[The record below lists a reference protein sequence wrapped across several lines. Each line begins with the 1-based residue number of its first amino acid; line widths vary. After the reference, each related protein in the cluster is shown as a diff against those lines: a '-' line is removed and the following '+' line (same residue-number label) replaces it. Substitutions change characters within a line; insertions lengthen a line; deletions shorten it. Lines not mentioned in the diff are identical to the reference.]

1 MLETLSS
8 LLAVIHQP
16 TMWFMM
22 ALFTLLAVVALVV
35 PDRLRGVA
43 RMFTQFGPAR
53 VLGLLLMFV
62 GTEMF
67 LRGTGAGAHP
77 MLRWFGVASFLAG
90 GVCAMV
96 PTLTVILAE
105 KWVALP
111 SSGQRVLALVF
122 LAIAFMFYVAQ
133 GVPVPAHTL

>member
-1 MLETLSS
+1 MIETLSS

-22 ALFTLLAVVALVV
+22 AVFTGLAAVALIV
-35 PDRLRGVA
+35 PERLRNVA
-43 RMFTQFGPAR
+43 RLFMQYGPAR

-62 GTEMF
+62 GTETF
-67 LRGTGAGAHP
+67 LRGAGTGSP
-77 MLRWFGVASFLAG
+77 MMLKMFGVALFLTG

-105 KWVALP
+105 KWAAMP
-111 SSGQRVLALVF
+111 NSGQRALALVF
-122 LAIAFMFYVAQ
+122 LAIAFLFYVAQ
-133 GVPVPAHTL
+133 KLPATMA